1 MISKPKAA
9 IMNTS
14 DGESDVRYII
24 FIQIATGE
32 IIKAFTWRGIPEL
45 GILRAKS
52 AASDRGL
59 EGVLK
64 VWAARVEDFQ

>member
-1 MISKPKAA
+1 M
-9 IMNTS
+9 
-14 DGESDVRYII
+14 RYII
-24 FIQIATGE
+24 YMQLATGE

-59 EGVLK
+59 DGVLK
-64 VWAARVEDFQ
+64 VWAAPVGDFQYDD